1 MTPRSRT
8 GVAGS
13 RGAPVRSGDDGIS
26 VVAAAWGVCSLMRTT
41 VGRATGRSTGAAALP
56 GTRREPVVPGRVT
69 CHTAAVKNFLIKVVI
84 NGIALWVAALVVDGV
99 NLAEGEATW
108 GKKLLTIVLVALL
121 FGLVNAVIK
130 PIVKLFSLP
139 FIIVTLGLFT
149 FVVNAF
155 MLQITEWISKPLGLS
170 FSIDDFF
177 WDAVFA
183 AVVITLVSW
192 ALSVVLPDDDD

>member
-1 MTPRSRT
+1 M
-8 GVAGS
+8 
-13 RGAPVRSGDDGIS
+13 
-26 VVAAAWGVCSLMRTT
+26 
-41 VGRATGRSTGAAALP
+41 
-56 GTRREPVVPGRVT
+56 
-69 CHTAAVKNFLIKVVI
+69 KNFLIKVVI

-130 PIVKLFSLP
+130 PVVKLFSLP
-139 FIIVTLGLFT
+139 FIVLTLGLFT

-155 MLQITEWISKPLGLS
+155 MLQITEWISRPLGLS

-192 ALSVVLPDDDD
+192 VLSVVLPDDDD